1 MTRSQT
7 TLVLISFVLALV
19 GAPSLQSQALAQ
31 DQKPAQQTTQ
41 TQEQSTAKVDLEL
54 EPLPTEVDDTLPSV
68 SAGIKGGVSFTQL
81 HTSGTTAANRT
92 APDIGFFIN
101 KTIFKSV
108 GVQIEGLYASRGYL
122 TTLRTVKMDYLQVP
136 LLVTM
141 SLPKLGI
148 VRPILATGPEGSLL
162 LRARFGEVEDSKQT
176 TFKNDV
182 KTLEFGWV
190 SSLGLELVFPQ
201 GGLLIEGRYTQGLT
215 PAFNSSTYLDK
226 DVKHRTIGLY
236 FGFRF

>member
-7 TLVLISFVLALV
+7 TLVIISFVFALAW
-19 GAPSLQSQALAQ
+19 APAFQAQAHAQ
-31 DQKPAQQTTQ
+31 DQKPTQPTTP
-41 TQEQSTAKVDLEL
+41 TQGQSTAQVDLEL

-81 HTSGTTAANRT
+81 HTNGTTAANRT

-101 KTIFKSV
+101 KHIFKGV
-108 GVQIEGLYASRGYL
+108 GLQIEGLYVSRGYL
-122 TTLRTVKMDYLQVP
+122 TSLRTVKMDYLQVP
-136 LLVTM
+136 LLATL
-141 SLPKLGI
+141 SLPKIGI

-162 LRARFGEVEDSKQT
+162 IRSRFGETEESKQT

-226 DVKHRTIGLY
+226 NVKHRTIGLY
-236 FGFRF
+236 FGYRF